1 MYFLSYCMQNV
12 LTRKVRALLT
22 IATIAIAIGTVVT
35 MGVLTESLKQSAIS
49 VLQMGT
55 SDFSVAQ
62 EGQSDLINSSIDEKE
77 LEAIRSMP
85 GVQNAVGALVSP
97 VKLDTDHPF
106 FLRIGVPPD
115 QLDNFGV
122 KIVAGRAYAPTAPD
136 EVLLGYRTA
145 HDFGIPV
152 GGRFNIGK
160 DSFNVVGIYNTGQ
173 VFADQGVMF
182 PLVSLQAMD
191 RKPATITLA
200 FVKTKAG
207 VDIDALRKQIE
218 DTYPELATVRT
229 QSDFGRVDRN
239 LALLSAANTGVSAL
253 ALVIGAI
260 TVMNAMV
267 LAVFERTREF
277 GVLRAIGWAKSR
289 VLLAVLL
296 EALFL
301 GLAGAALGVA
311 IAFIA
316 IPILKQSPE
325 LIGVFQ
331 PRYSSAV
338 FGRALLITLALAFFG
353 AIYPAIRAALLR
365 PIEAI
370 RHE

>member
-12 LTRKVRALLT
+12 LNRKVRALLT

-35 MGVLTESLKQSAIS
+35 MGVLTESLRQSAIS
-49 VLQMGT
+49 ILQMGT
-55 SDFSVAQ
+55 SDFSIAQ
-62 EGQSDLINSSIDEKE
+62 KDQSDLIYSSIDEKE
-77 LEAIRSMP
+77 LTAIRAMP

-97 VKLDTDHPF
+97 VKLDDDHPF
-106 FLRIGVPPD
+106 FLRVGVPPD

-122 KIVAGRAYAPTAPD
+122 KIVAGQAYGATAPD
-136 EVLLGYRTA
+136 EILLGYRTA
-145 HDFGIPV
+145 HDFAKAV
-152 GGRFNIGK
+152 GDTFTIRD
-160 DSFNVVGIYNTGQ
+160 DSYKVVGIYNTGQ
-173 VFADQGVMF
+173 VFADQAVMF
-182 PLVSLQAMD
+182 PLVSLQAID

-200 FVKTKAG
+200 FVKVKPG
-207 VDIDALRKQIE
+207 VNIDQLRSQIE
-218 DTYPELATVRT
+218 RDYPELATVRT

-277 GVLRAIGWAKSR
+277 GVLRAIGWAKIR
-289 VLLAVLL
+289 ILLAVLI

-301 GLAGAALGVA
+301 GLAGAAVGVA

-316 IPILKQSPE
+316 VPILQKSPE
-325 LIGVFQ
+325 LVGVFQ